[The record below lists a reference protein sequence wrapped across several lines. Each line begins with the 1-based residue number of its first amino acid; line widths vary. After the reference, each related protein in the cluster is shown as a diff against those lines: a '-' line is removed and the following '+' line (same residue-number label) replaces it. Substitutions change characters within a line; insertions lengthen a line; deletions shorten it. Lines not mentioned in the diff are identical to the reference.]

1 MYIAT
6 QPSCV
11 SFGWFRLTQWH
22 APFSSPSR
30 SSADWYV
37 PWWIRVPNSHQRRL
51 WWYPTFSFVGE
62 PAWPPIVFCC
72 LFVSTRRHRPTEGK
86 AETPSLPSRP
96 DTIAQERLYLYYLT
110 VAHYSGTISSKFPTT
125 TIKLP
130 SLHHT
135 PHLLFLNRNGL
146 LLSLRVITLPP
157 LGHYTLELFILN
169 RTGLLLS
176 LLHTSHS
183 FFRHKTGPF
192 SPIRHTSNNFSLRR
206 TALLP
211 SSRSLNPRSP
221 MSLVMPQEH
230 AQVDSTGASRAH
242 DLIHSLR
249 VTS

>member
-110 VAHYSGTISSKFPTT
+110 VAHFSGTISSKFPTT

-130 SLHHT
+130 CLQNT
-135 PHLLFLNRNGL
+135 PHLLF
-146 LLSLRVITLPP
+146 
-157 LGHYTLELFILN
+157 LN

-183 FFRHKTGPF
+183 FFRNRTGPF
-192 SPIRHTSNNFSLRR
+192 RPVRHTSNNFSLRR

-230 AQVDSTGASRAH
+230 TQVDSTGASRAH